1 MDKHCKTNINIQS
14 RKIQR
19 NEKINQSQ
27 NVNLHSTENNTS
39 SSDHKPVKTFFINFI
54 FIVITCQNSNQTHLI
69 KQEQC
74 MDKSCLI
81 IC

>member
-54 FIVITCQNSNQTHLI
+54 FIVITCQNKKQSNPLNQTRAVHG
-69 KQEQC
+69 
-74 MDKSCLI
+74 
-81 IC
+81 